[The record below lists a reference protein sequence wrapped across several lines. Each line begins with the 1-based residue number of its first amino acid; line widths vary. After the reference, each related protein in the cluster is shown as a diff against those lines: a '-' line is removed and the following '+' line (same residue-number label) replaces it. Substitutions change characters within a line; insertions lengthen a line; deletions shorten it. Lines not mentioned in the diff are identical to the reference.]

1 MAETFPDNASF
12 ELLPIEDTDL
22 ISASEQLEA
31 AEASIAD
38 NPFGAGAATA
48 APAPVPFGRTWQWE
62 PDTERY
68 VRLGSAPVEAR
79 GLDSL
84 RQWIY
89 AALQTAQG
97 VHAVF
102 PTAFGIE
109 KPDDWIGGVDPTDA
123 LVTFEP
129 RANVA
134 LKRHDRI
141 EELDDLTAEYDPDE
155 GVITIEDIVVITDEQ
170 EAVPLTEVE
179 LTPNY

>member
-1 MAETFPDNASF
+1 MPETFPDNAGF

-22 ISASEQLEA
+22 IAASEQLEA
-31 AEASIAD
+31 AEASITD
-38 NPFGAGAATA
+38 NPFAQATA
-48 APAPVPFGRTWQWE
+48 APTPIPFGRSWQWDRE
-62 PDTERY
+62 TERY
-68 VRLGSAPVEAR
+68 VRLGTAPVETR
-79 GLDSL
+79 GLDTL
-84 RQWIY
+84 RAWIY

-102 PTAFGIE
+102 PAAFGIE
-109 KPDDWIGGVDPTDA
+109 NPDDWIGVVDPTDA

-134 LKRHDRI
+134 LKRHNRI
-141 EELDDLTAEYDPDE
+141 EEVDDLTAEYDPGE
-155 GVITIEDIVVITDEQ
+155 GVITIEDLVVITDEQ

>member
-1 MAETFPDNASF
+1 VPETFPDDAGF

-22 ISASEQLEA
+22 IDASEQLAA

-38 NPFGAGAATA
+38 DPFGQTA
-48 APAPVPFGRTWQWE
+48 VAPSPIPFGRSWE
-62 PDTERY
+62 WDQTTERY
-68 VRLGSAPVEAR
+68 VRVGTAPAETR

-89 AALQTAQG
+89 AALQTAQS

-109 KPDDWIGGVDPTDA
+109 DPDDWIGGVDPTDA

-129 RANVA
+129 RANDA
-134 LKRHDRI
+134 LTQHDRI
-141 EELDDLTAEYDPDE
+141 EELDDVTAEYDPDE
-155 GVITIEDIVVITDEQ
+155 GVISIEDLVVITDEQ